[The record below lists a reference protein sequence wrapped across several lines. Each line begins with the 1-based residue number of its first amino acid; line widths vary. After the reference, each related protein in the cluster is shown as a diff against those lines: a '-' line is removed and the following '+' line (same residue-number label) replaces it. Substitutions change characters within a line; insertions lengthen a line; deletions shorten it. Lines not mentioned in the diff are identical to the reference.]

1 MSGIGV
7 LLRPLPG
14 WLDWIATLSASPE
27 EVCLDLRGIGADDPE
42 STRLATSP
50 PGLTLLT
57 SQCQWVE
64 WSRHADGLGH
74 RLVVELSEV
83 SSLPA
88 KLSPTSVHQLQQLA
102 EQSAHVSELWLLP
115 GDISGG
121 PASPLHCTRSS
132 CVALL
137 PECRL
142 VLVSSAG
149 PAVVAT
155 LLRNGIDTVLLSDQL
170 MLLSDYLC
178 PSDNDS

>member
-1 MSGIGV
+1 MIEQTSRSYERHEWDRCSV
-7 LLRPLPG
+7 TASPG

-64 WSRHADGLGH
+64 WSCHADGLGH

-88 KLSPTSVHQLQQLA
+88 QAILVRHQFTSFNSWLRSLLMS
-102 EQSAHVSELWLLP
+102 QSCGCCLVIYPAS
-115 GDISGG
+115 
-121 PASPLHCTRSS
+121 PASPLHLYSFKLRCASS
-132 CVALL
+132 
-137 PECRL
+137 
-142 VLVSSAG
+142 
-149 PAVVAT
+149 
-155 LLRNGIDTVLLSDQL
+155 
-170 MLLSDYLC
+170 
-178 PSDNDS
+178 